1 MRTFTRAMRED
12 VKDRFAL
19 PSSRAAGM
27 LRRLARDRAGN
38 TMAIIAAAIAPLLAM
53 VGGGVDMGRSYLA
66 QSRLQQ
72 ACDAGVLAARKR
84 LGSAAAVTGEIPDD
98 AAEVGQRFF
107 NVNFRAGSY
116 GTEQRD
122 FIMVLEEDYAVSG
135 EAAVVVPTTLMRIF
149 GYNQVEV
156 RVACE
161 AQINT
166 SNTDVMMVLDVTG
179 SMGETNPGDTV
190 TRLEALKA
198 TVKSFHAQLA
208 ASTAPG
214 TRIRYGFV
222 PYATNVNVGH
232 LLHDDWVANEWTY
245 QSRVTNILPSVVSM
259 YTYTANWQTVS
270 GSAVTTVFET
280 YPATYTPPTETTRGG
295 YSCSRAPAGDVS
307 QTRVLLSQRTELLG
321 DNSGE
326 GSSDY
331 DGPAGVRTIK
341 HYRRTTVGTGYSV
354 SVSNGTCTVRKT
366 TYTGYVQEYDEITEP
381 RFEARVQYTYK
392 PITMDVSDWR
402 TSSNGCIE
410 ERATYVINDYSNVD
424 LDRALDLNLDAIP
437 DRNDVSTQWRPMF
450 PSIIYARSM
459 NWNGTGTFTK
469 HPVTTPN
476 SFIAPAAAGFAT
488 CPPQARKLGTM
499 TAEELEAYLGTISA
513 AGTTYHDIGMI
524 WGGRLLSPTGLFAS
538 ENADLGG
545 SATSRHLIFLTDGQ
559 TEPLDLSY
567 SSYGVEPID
576 ARRWDLSSSD
586 SLAAIIEKRFGVACS
601 EVRKRNITVWVIGFG
616 TTLNPVMTTCAGEG
630 HYFVAED
637 AEELNATF
645 ATIAKSLSDLRV
657 TR

>member
-1 MRTFTRAMRED
+1 MKTRLA
-12 VKDRFAL
+12 
-19 PSSRAAGM
+19 PSPGTDDCL

-84 LGSAAAVTGEIPDD
+84 LGSEAAVTGEIPED

-122 FIMVLEEDYAVSG
+122 FVMVLKEDYAISG
-135 EAAVVVPTTLMRIF
+135 QAAVIVPTTLMQIF
-149 GYNQVEV
+149 GHDQVEV

-179 SMGETNPGDTV
+179 SMGEINPGDTV
-190 TRLEALKA
+190 TRLEALKE

-232 LLHDDWVANEWTY
+232 LLRDDWVADEWTY
-245 QSRVTNILPSVVSM
+245 QSRVTDILPSVVSM
-259 YTYTANWQTVS
+259 YTYTANWRTMS
-270 GSAVTTVFET
+270 GTAISSVFQT
-280 YPATYTPPTETTRGG
+280 YPATYTPPTETTKGG
-295 YSCSRAPAGDVS
+295 YSCDRAPSGDAS
-307 QTRVLLSQRTELLG
+307 STRVLLSQRTELLV
-321 DNSGE
+321 SP
-326 GSSDY
+326 S
-331 DGPAGVRTIK
+331 GVRTIK
-341 HYRRTTVGTGYSV
+341 HYQRTTNGTGYSV
-354 SVSNGTCTVRKT
+354 SQSNGTCTVRKT
-366 TYTGYVQEYDEITEP
+366 TYSSYVQEYDEITEP
-381 RFEARVQYTYK
+381 RIESKVQHTYK

-410 ERATYVINDYSNVD
+410 ERGTYHITDYSNVD
-424 LDRALDLNLDAIP
+424 LDRALDLNLDALP
-437 DRNDVSTQWRPMF
+437 DRTDVSTQWRPMF
-450 PSIIYARSM
+450 PGIIYARSM
-459 NWNGTGTFTK
+459 YWNGSGSFTK
-469 HPVTTPN
+469 QPVTTPQN
-476 SFIAPAAAGFAT
+476 FVAPAAAGFAT
-488 CPPQARKLGTM
+488 CPPQAKKLGTM
-499 TAEELEAYLGTISA
+499 TAEELDAYLATINA

-524 WGGRLLSPTGLFAS
+524 WGGRLISPTGLFAA
-538 ENADLGG
+538 ENADVSAG
-545 SATSRHLIFLTDGQ
+545 SATSRHLIFLTDGR

-576 ARRWDLSSSD
+576 ARRWDLDSGE
-586 SLAAIIEKRFGVACS
+586 SLASVIEKRFGVACR
-601 EVRKRNITVWVIGFG
+601 EVRKRNVTVWVIGFG
-616 TTLNPVMTTCAGEG
+616 TTLNPVMTNCAGEG
-630 HYFVAED
+630 HFFVAQD
-637 AEELNATF
+637 ADELNATF